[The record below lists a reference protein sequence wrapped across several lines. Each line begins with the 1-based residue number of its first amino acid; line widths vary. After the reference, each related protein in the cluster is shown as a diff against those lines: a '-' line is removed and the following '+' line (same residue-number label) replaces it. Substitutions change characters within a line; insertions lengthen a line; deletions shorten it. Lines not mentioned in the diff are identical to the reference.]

1 MRKPLLIGLAIAAMG
16 AGLGLAQS
24 GDRVFHV
31 APPGIPLP
39 SAKPLEKGACK
50 GLLDRAVKLV
60 GAGPKGDDVGCF
72 RFSREKG
79 RPLLDQLE
87 GVWLFRLLVS
97 PLRLVTAYEVGG
109 ILVAS
114 FVDTLNPSRAYYLA
128 ATDVAPTAEAQVV
141 IWSTSR

>member
-1 MRKPLLIGLAIAAMG
+1 MRKPLLIGLVIVAMG

-141 IWSTSR
+141 IWSAAR

>member
-39 SAKPLEKGACK
+39 SAKPLEKGACEA
-50 GLLDRAVKLV
+50 LLDRAVKLV

-141 IWSTSR
+141 IWSSAR